1 MDPILEQEQQHLTE
15 TYEKLVQI
23 KSELVGAITADQ
35 AEAQKAHEDI
45 LEDLTI
51 DLNNDVNL
59 ETYVELEALH
69 QIIDGYN
76 RTLDIR
82 EQQLAKVRLLL
93 RQPYFAK
100 VVLQFNPDAPH
111 LEAPREI
118 YIGAAG
124 MTDETCRHFI
134 IDWRSPVAE
143 VYYNQ
148 ENGRTSYKADSRTIE
163 VDLKLR
169 RQFDIQRSTLNSYFD
184 TTVAIQDQLL
194 LASLKRTRSSRLQAI
209 TTTIQKEQNA
219 VIRHDDVPV
228 LLVAGIA
235 GSGKT
240 SVLLQRIAYL
250 LYRERENLRPD
261 DVYLITPN
269 DVFARYISDV
279 LPDMGERNPQ
289 TLTWNSLMERMGIEH
304 RNSGESVSIETLR
317 AIDEG
322 VASLSLESR
331 DMADIF
337 VDGERVIASSQVFNV
352 VKRYAGRIGCGSHLA
367 GLVEEALAERIETR
381 IKNRAANEDVQDAL
395 FELDT
400 EEQFRLFGRPLHP
413 NAEEDLAKLARV
425 YLIDRYEA
433 ATAAIERGEWLRI
446 DRIGM
451 RILGTKSLSAVE
463 YLYCKLAL
471 TGAGIRGARY
481 VMVDEVQDYSAS
493 QLMVLARLFNGAH
506 FLLLGDE
513 NQAIREGSASFA
525 QIRDVFES
533 VCGKGNVSFC
543 SLMTSYRSSPEITE
557 LFASLMPS
565 DAALEV
571 NSVQE
576 AGVEPFLH
584 AYSDAASYETGL
596 RQIAGEYA
604 HAEGLSAIIASDAK
618 AAWRIGQMLDGIEF
632 SLLDGTAPLPN
643 AGLVVTHV
651 AFAKGLEFD
660 RVLIPDAD
668 SNAYSAH
675 SDLARRKLYTAISRA
690 TRQLAVIA
698 QGSLT
703 PLLAYR

>member
-1 MDPILEQEQQHLTE
+1 MDPIFEEEQLHLTE
-15 TYEKLVQI
+15 TYEKLEQI
-23 KSELVGAITADQ
+23 VSELEGSIAADQ
-35 AEAQKAHEDI
+35 VEAQKAHEDI

-82 EQQLAKVRLLL
+82 EQQLTKARLLL

-100 VVLQFNPDAPH
+100 VVLQFNPDSPQP
-111 LEAPREI
+111 ESPREV

-124 MTDETCRHFI
+124 MTDESCRHFI

-148 ENGRTSYKADSRTIE
+148 ENGRTSYKADCRTIE

-169 RQFDIQRSTLNSYFD
+169 RQFDIQGAKLNSYFD
-184 TTVAIQDQLL
+184 TTVAIQDELL

-219 VIRHDDVPV
+219 VIRHDDVPA
-228 LLVAGIA
+228 LIVAGIA

-250 LYRERENLRPD
+250 LYRERETLRPD
-261 DVYLITPN
+261 DVYLISPN
-269 DVFARYISDV
+269 DVFARYIADV

-289 TLTWNSLMERMGIEH
+289 TLTWDSLMEGMGIEH
-304 RNSGESVSIETLR
+304 RKTGESVSVETLR
-317 AIDEG
+317 AIDDG
-322 VASLSLESR
+322 VSSLELETR

-337 VDGERVIASSQVFNV
+337 VGDERVIAGSQIFNV
-352 VKRYAGRIGCGSHLA
+352 VKRHAGRIGCGSHLA

-381 IKNRAANEDVQDAL
+381 IKSRAASEEVQDAL

-413 NAEEDLAKLARV
+413 NAEDDLAKLARI
-425 YLIDRYEA
+425 YLADRYEA

-451 RILGTKSLSAVE
+451 RILNAKSLSAVE

-481 VMVDEVQDYSAS
+481 VMVDEVQDYSPA
-493 QLMVLARLFNGAH
+493 QLMVLARLFKGAH

-513 NQAIREGSASFA
+513 NQAIRKGSSTFA

-533 VCGKGNVSFC
+533 ACGAGNVAFC

-565 DAALEV
+565 DAALNV

-576 AGVEPFLH
+576 AGVEPLMRTYRDAD
-584 AYSDAASYETGL
+584 AYEAGL
-596 RQIAGEYA
+596 RRLAADYA
-604 HAEGLSAIIASDAK
+604 HADGLSAIIASDAK
-618 AAWRIGQMLDGIEF
+618 TAWRIGQMLDDIAF
-632 SLLDGTAPLPN
+632 SRLDGTVSLPDS
-643 AGLVVTHV
+643 GLVVTHV
-651 AFAKGLEFD
+651 ALAKGLEFD

-668 SNAYSAH
+668 TQA
-675 SDLARRKLYTAISRA
+675 
-690 TRQLAVIA
+690 
-698 QGSLT
+698 
-703 PLLAYR
+703 